1 MKLPS
6 LTANLPGR
14 VRPVAATVAAY
25 ALATAGGYVFRLLHV
40 PLPWMLGALT
50 VVAALS
56 LAGHTP
62 LVPRGGRRVGQLV
75 LGIGIGLTF
84 TAGAAAEAAQHVG
97 AMVSAALLTLVAGA
111 AMAFPYRWI
120 TRADIRTALL
130 ACIPGGP
137 ADMAIL
143 AERYGGDPVAVA
155 IAQTFRI
162 TVIVVTIPPLVVVS
176 GAAGGLE
183 YGGSAAGFQ
192 PLGLAVMAGLSL
204 LGVWALQRLG
214 LTSAWLLGGVAAL
227 APLTANGWELSSL
240 PFPFIAAAQV
250 LLGTALGTMFDR
262 NVLRGAHRILFGSL
276 VCSAVLVAACSL
288 LAVAFAAATGL
299 PVASL
304 VIALAPGSVTEMGL
318 TARLMHLAVPLV
330 TAFHVCR
337 IVLILLLAP
346 GLIALVLWA
355 AGRARPGARAPGAAG

>member
-1 MKLPS
+1 MKLF
-6 LTANLPGR
+6 AAMLPGHIR
-14 VRPVAATVAAY
+14 SVVAALAVY
-25 ALATAGGYVFRLLHV
+25 ALATVGGHLFSLLNV

-56 LAGHTP
+56 LTGHTP
-62 LVPRGGRRVGQLV
+62 SLPRSGRRVGQLV

-84 TAGAAAEAAQHVG
+84 TAGAVEEAARHVG
-97 AMVSAALLTLVAGA
+97 AMVSAALLTLLAGA
-111 AMAFPYRWI
+111 AMALPYRWM
-120 TRADIRTALL
+120 TRTDIRTALL

-143 AERYGGDPVAVA
+143 AERCGGDPRAVA

-162 TVIVVTIPPLVVVS
+162 TIIVVTIPPMVALS
-176 GAAGGLE
+176 GAVGQVEFSE
-183 YGGSAAGFQ
+183 YRIGFD
-192 PLGLAVMAGLSL
+192 PVGLAAMTGLSL
-204 LGVWALQRLG
+204 LGVWAMRRLG

-227 APLTANGWELSSL
+227 APLTANGWQLSSL

-250 LLGTALGTMFDR
+250 LLGAALGTMFDR
-262 NVLRGAHRILFGSL
+262 DFLRGAYRVLFGSL
-276 VCSAVLVAACSL
+276 VCSVLLVAACSL
-288 LAVAFAAATGL
+288 LAVAFVAATGL

-304 VIALAPGSVTEMGL
+304 IIALAPGSVTEMGL

-346 GLIALVLWA
+346 RLIALVVRVA
-355 AGRARPGARAPGAAG
+355 NRAQQGAPGAAD